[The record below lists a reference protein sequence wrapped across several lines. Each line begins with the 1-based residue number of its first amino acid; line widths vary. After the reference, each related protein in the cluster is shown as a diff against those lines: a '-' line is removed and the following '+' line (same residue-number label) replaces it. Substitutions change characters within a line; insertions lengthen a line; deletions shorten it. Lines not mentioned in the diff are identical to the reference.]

1 MKLVTYTS
9 YWIFSKFW
17 INHSVLVCQWCVLSY
32 ELDYIFWPWVYKL
45 YTKDV
50 WESSIQKISHE
61 TTLPD
66 ITLHKYEGR
75 RDKKVWC
82 YEALEK
88 ILVENNIDMSKTI
101 NERTDIIIKRIT
113 IWLLYT
119 IVILFTWA
127 LCSDFLLSFMYDTVY
142 IDNIEELC
150 Q

>member
-1 MKLVTYTS
+1 MKLVTYKS
-9 YWIFSKFW
+9 YWTFSRLW
-17 INHSVLVCQWCVLSY
+17 INHSVLVCQWYVLSY

-50 WESSIQKISHE
+50 WESSIQSISQE
-61 TTLPD
+61 TILPD
-66 ITLHKYEGR
+66 ITLQQYEGR
-75 RDKKVWC
+75 RDNKVWC

-101 NERTDIIIKRIT
+101 NEWTDIIIKRIT

-119 IVILFTWA
+119 LVILFTWA
-127 LCSDFLLSFMYDTVY
+127 LSSDFLLSFMYDTVY